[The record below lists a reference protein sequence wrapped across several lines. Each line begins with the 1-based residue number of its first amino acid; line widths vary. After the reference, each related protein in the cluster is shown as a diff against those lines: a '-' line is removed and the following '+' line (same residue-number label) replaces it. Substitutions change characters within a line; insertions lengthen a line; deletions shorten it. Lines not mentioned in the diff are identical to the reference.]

1 MLDVNLLRNQPDVV
15 VEGLAKRGYTL
26 DLSDFTAWDAERRSL
41 LSENESLK
49 AERNRLNKEIPAMKK
64 RGGYIP
70 TCDHGVPEEVPF
82 ENYIHFR
89 KRLNEF
95 SD

>member
-26 DLSDFTAWDAERRSL
+26 DLSDFAAWDAERRSL

-49 AERNRLNKEIPAMKK
+49 AERNRLNLGYEKAEVRFFQNPAQL
-64 RGGYIP
+64 GGHI
-70 TCDHGVPEEVPF
+70 V
-82 ENYIHFR
+82 
-89 KRLNEF
+89 
-95 SD
+95 

>member
-49 AERNRLNKEIPAMKK
+49 AERNRLNKEIPAMKSAAK
-64 RGGYIP
+64 TPPADGAVERHVGPREGDGRASGP
-70 TCDHGVPEEVPF
+70 
-82 ENYIHFR
+82 
-89 KRLNEF
+89 
-95 SD
+95 